1 MGGRRSLEGH
11 EIHWNTNKAGN
22 LYFLFYRKD
31 IHCQIT
37 VLLFNLLNMVFS
49 VKSYDS
55 KFNSKKRKVSD
66 QNNGNGSGLIH
77 IFCSSLPRYILI
89 DFAQVKINI
98 YRNDLLSIIHEAPP
112 GVAPSTNKVIPSLGQ
127 VPLSLRKLLMY

>member
-1 MGGRRSLEGH
+1 MT
-11 EIHWNTNKAGN
+11 I
-22 LYFLFYRKD
+22 
-31 IHCQIT
+31 
-37 VLLFNLLNMVFS
+37 
-49 VKSYDS
+49 
-55 KFNSKKRKVSD
+55 NSIQRKVSD

-112 GVAPSTNKVIPSLGQ
+112 GVEPSTNQVIPSLRQ
-127 VPLSLRKLLMY
+127 FH